1 MERRIMKTLRISLL
15 LAVTALLVVSA
26 PAAFAGDKACSQTC
40 GKTCGTYA
48 DALAKAKAA
57 GQPLVLDFFTEW

>member
-26 PAAFAGDKACSQTC
+26 PAAFAGDKGCSQTC

-48 DALAKAKAA
+48 DALAQAKAA

>member
-1 MERRIMKTLRISLL
+1 MERRIMKTLRISVL

-26 PAAFAGDKACSQTC
+26 PAAFAGDKACSMTC
-40 GKTCGTYA
+40 GKSCGSYTA
-48 DALAKAKAA
+48 ALAQAKAA